1 MDKKRIS
8 QGHITSSPKEVEIKD
23 YSELKK
29 WSPKNRLLNKRFIL
43 EAITECLLNG
53 DAAGAME
60 VVQIYLRAANRA
72 KLARDSCVSRS
83 TIEHCL
89 QHGNPTVETIFK
101 LLSA

>member
-1 MDKKRIS
+1 MDKKKIS
-8 QGHITSSPKEVEIKD
+8 HKRATSSSKEEIIEGFVGVKR
-23 YSELKK
+23 

-53 DAAGAME
+53 DATGAME
-60 VVQIYLRAANRA
+60 VVQIYLRAVNRA
-72 KLARDSCVSRS
+72 KLSRDAHVSKS